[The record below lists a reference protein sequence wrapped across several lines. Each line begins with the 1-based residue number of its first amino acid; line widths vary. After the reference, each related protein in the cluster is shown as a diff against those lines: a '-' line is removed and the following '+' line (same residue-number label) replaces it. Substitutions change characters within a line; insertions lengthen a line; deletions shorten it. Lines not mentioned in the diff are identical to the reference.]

1 MKGKMLGKDIFLYLA
16 RYNQRANAE
25 MFQVLAKLTDKARRR
40 DTGSWFGSLQ
50 GLVNHLIVAD
60 LHWLQRFKPVFPES
74 AVLNDPRLSP
84 AGLSWKQDLREN
96 FEELQE
102 EHRFVDERL
111 IAWFEECPEDR
122 YGDPFQY
129 TDSAGNLRSAIVGQA
144 FTFLFVHQTHHRGQ
158 VAQVLDTL
166 GLPNS
171 FADNVA
177 FLEGPR

>member
-1 MKGKMLGKDIFLYLA
+1 MQTKDIFLNLA
-16 RYNQRANAE
+16 HYNRRVNAE
-25 MFQVLAKLTDKARRR
+25 MFQVLALLTDKGRRR
-40 DTGSWFGSLQ
+40 ETGAWFGSLHKM
-50 GLVNHLIVAD
+50 VNHLIVAD
-60 LHWLQRFKPVFPES
+60 LHWLQRFKPVLPES

-102 EHRFVDERL
+102 ERRLVDERL

-122 YGDPFQY
+122 YGHPFQY
-129 TDSAGNLRSAIVGQA
+129 TDSAGNLRSAIMGMA
-144 FTFLFVHQTHHRGQ
+144 FTFLFIHQTHHRGQ
-158 VAQVLDTL
+158 VAQVLDAL